1 MRLFREK
8 QLARVKLVFTK
19 AADLN
24 QDPPV
29 LPASEVWV
37 ETQKMAELLGENMQ
51 KHKMLGVGHTLVDL
65 GVTDFT
71 AHVCTIL
78 PNVLCTGIVHGH
90 VMYLHVI
97 IRQSWFAGQYIGG
110 YRFLI

>member
-37 ETQKMAELLGENMQ
+37 ATQNMAELL
-51 KHKMLGVGHTLVDL
+51 
-65 GVTDFT
+65 
-71 AHVCTIL
+71 
-78 PNVLCTGIVHGH
+78 
-90 VMYLHVI
+90 
-97 IRQSWFAGQYIGG
+97 
-110 YRFLI
+110 